1 MNTII
6 KYKNLLLSILGN
18 LGFLVLNYQMDG
30 HVHITIIHLIF
41 GIIPLI
47 FSIKKHFGHL
57 V

>member
-6 KYKNLLLSILGN
+6 KYKYFLLCILGN

-30 HVHITIIHLIF
+30 YIHMTIIHLIF